1 MARLLT
7 IVFCLFLSQPIYAQS
22 ESGHSQGRMI
32 LEQLAKYW
40 DRMDPVKK
48 QKWIGI
54 TNRYPNMT
62 PLEQQR
68 IQKDILDLDSLTP
81 KQKKEARKIYQKIK
95 NMPQEEKLEI
105 KKKWKKFKR
114 SKFIKKNS
122 K

>member
-1 MARLLT
+1 MAKLLT

-22 ESGHSQGRMI
+22 ESGHSQERMV

-68 IQKDILDLDSLTP
+68 IQEDILNLDALTP
-81 KQKKEARKIYQKIK
+81 KQRKEARNIYQQIK
-95 NMPQEEKLEI
+95 DMPLEKKLEI
-105 KKKWKKFKR
+105 KKKWKKFKG
-114 SKFIKKNS
+114 SKFLKKNL

>member
-7 IVFCLFLSQPIYAQS
+7 IAFFIFLSQSIYAQS
-22 ESGHSQGRMI
+22 ESGHSEERMI

-54 TNRYPNMT
+54 TKRYPTMT

-81 KQKKEARKIYQKIK
+81 KQKKEARKIYQQIK
-95 NMPQEEKLEI
+95 NMPLEKKLKI
-105 KKKWKKFKR
+105 KKKWKKFKG
-114 SKFIKKNS
+114 SKFIRKNS

>member
-22 ESGHSQGRMI
+22 ESGHSQKRVV

-48 QKWIGI
+48 QKWIEI

-68 IQKDILDLDSLTP
+68 IQEGYSKFGRTYS
-81 KQKKEARKIYQKIK
+81 KA
-95 NMPQEEKLEI
+95 
-105 KKKWKKFKR
+105 KKKSKEYISTNKKYAPREKT
-114 SKFIKKNS
+114 
-122 K
+122 

>member
-7 IVFCLFLSQPIYAQS
+7 IAFFIFLSQSTYAQS
-22 ESGHSQGRMI
+22 ESGHSEERMI

>member
-1 MARLLT
+1 MTRLLT
-7 IVFCLFLSQPIYAQS
+7 IVFFIFLSQSIYAQS
-22 ESGHSQGRMI
+22 ESGHSEERMI

-81 KQKKEARKIYQKIK
+81 KQKKEAQKIYQQIK
-95 NMPQEEKLEI
+95 NMPLKKKLKI
-105 KKKWKKFKR
+105 KKKWKKFKG
-114 SKFIKKNS
+114 SKFIRKNS

>member
-22 ESGHSQGRMI
+22 ESGHSQERVV

-40 DRMDPVKK
+40 DRMDPVEK

-68 IQKDILDLDSLTP
+68 IQEDILNLDELTP
-81 KQKKEARKIYQKIK
+81 KQRKEAGNIYQQIK
-95 NMPQEEKLEI
+95 NMSLEKKLEI
-105 KKKWKKFKR
+105 KKKWKKFKG
-114 SKFIKKNS
+114 SKFLKKNL

>member
-7 IVFCLFLSQPIYAQS
+7 IAFFIFLSQSIYAQS
-22 ESGHSQGRMI
+22 ESGHSEERMI

-54 TNRYPNMT
+54 TKRYPNMT

-68 IQKDILDLDSLTP
+68 IQKDILSLDSLTP
-81 KQKKEARKIYQKIK
+81 KQKKEAQKIYQQI
-95 NMPQEEKLEI
+95 
-105 KKKWKKFKR
+105 
-114 SKFIKKNS
+114 NS
-122 K
+122 LQIQSGLWHPLHYTPIV

>member
-7 IVFCLFLSQPIYAQS
+7 IAFFIFLSQSIYAQS
-22 ESGHSQGRMI
+22 ESGHSEERMI

-48 QKWIGI
+48 QEWIGI
-54 TNRYPNMT
+54 TTRYPNMT

-68 IQKDILDLDSLTP
+68 IQKNILDLDSLTP
-81 KQKKEARKIYQKIK
+81 KQKKEARKIYQQIR
-95 NMPQEEKLEI
+95 NMPLEKKLEI
-105 KKKWKKFKR
+105 KKKWKKFKG
-114 SKFIKKNS
+114 SKFIRKNS

>member
-7 IVFCLFLSQPIYAQS
+7 IAFFIFLSQSIYAQS
-22 ESGHSQGRMI
+22 ESGHSEERMI

-40 DRMDPVKK
+40 DRMDPAKK

-54 TNRYPNMT
+54 TKRYPNMT
-62 PLEQQR
+62 PLEQQL
-68 IQKDILDLDSLTP
+68 IQKDILDLDSLTS

-95 NMPQEEKLEI
+95 NMPLEKKLEI

>member
-7 IVFCLFLSQPIYAQS
+7 IAFFIFLSQSIYAQS
-22 ESGHSQGRMI
+22 ESGHSEERMI

-48 QKWIGI
+48 QEWIGI
-54 TNRYPNMT
+54 TTRYPNMT

-81 KQKKEARKIYQKIK
+81 NQKKEARKIYQQIK
-95 NMPQEEKLEI
+95 NMPLEKKLKI
-105 KKKWKKFKR
+105 KKKWKKFKG
-114 SKFIKKNS
+114 SEFIRKNS

>member
-7 IVFCLFLSQPIYAQS
+7 IAFFIFLSQSIYAQS
-22 ESGHSQGRMI
+22 ESGHSEERMI

-48 QKWIGI
+48 QEWIGI
-54 TNRYPNMT
+54 TTRYPNMT

-68 IQKDILDLDSLTP
+68 IQKDILNLDSLTP
-81 KQKKEARKIYQKIK
+81 KQKKEAQKIYQQIK
-95 NMPQEEKLEI
+95 NIPLEKKLKI
-105 KKKWKKFKR
+105 KKKWKKFKG
-114 SKFIKKNS
+114 SKFIRKNS

>member
-7 IVFCLFLSQPIYAQS
+7 IVFFIFLSQSIYAQS
-22 ESGHSQGRMI
+22 ESGHSEERMI

-68 IQKDILDLDSLTP
+68 IQKDILNLDSLTP
-81 KQKKEARKIYQKIK
+81 KQRNETQKIYQQIK
-95 NMPQEEKLEI
+95 NMPLEKKLKI

>member
-7 IVFCLFLSQPIYAQS
+7 IAFCLFLSQPIYAQS
-22 ESGHSQGRMI
+22 ESGHSQERVV

-40 DRMDPVKK
+40 DRMDPVEK

-68 IQKDILDLDSLTP
+68 IQKDILNLDSLTP
-81 KQKKEARKIYQKIK
+81 TQRKEARKIYQQIK
-95 NMPQEEKLEI
+95 NMPLEKKLEI
-105 KKKWKKFKR
+105 KKKWKKFKA
-114 SKFIKKNS
+114 SKFLKKNL

>member
-7 IVFCLFLSQPIYAQS
+7 IAFFIFLSQSIYAQS
-22 ESGHSQGRMI
+22 ESGHSEERMI

-48 QKWIGI
+48 QEWIGI
-54 TNRYPNMT
+54 TTRYPNMT

-68 IQKDILDLDSLTP
+68 IQKDILDLDSLNP
-81 KQKKEARKIYQKIK
+81 KQKKEAQKIYQQIK
-95 NMPQEEKLEI
+95 NMPLEKKLKI
-105 KKKWKKFKR
+105 KKKWKKFKG
-114 SKFIKKNS
+114 SKFIRKNS

>member
-7 IVFCLFLSQPIYAQS
+7 IVFCLFFSQPIYAQS
-22 ESGHSQGRMI
+22 ESGHSQGRMV

-68 IQKDILDLDSLTP
+68 IQKDILNLDSLTP
-81 KQKKEARKIYQKIK
+81 TQRKEARKVYQQIK
-95 NMPQEEKLEI
+95 NMPLEKKLEI
-105 KKKWKKFKR
+105 KKKWKKFKG
-114 SKFIKKNS
+114 SKFLKKNL

>member
-1 MARLLT
+1 MTRLLT
-7 IVFCLFLSQPIYAQS
+7 IVFFIFLSQSIYAQS
-22 ESGHSQGRMI
+22 ESGHSEERMI

-81 KQKKEARKIYQKIK
+81 KQKREAQKIYQQIK
-95 NMPQEEKLEI
+95 NMPLEKKLKI
-105 KKKWKKFKR
+105 KKKWKKFKG
-114 SKFIKKNS
+114 SKFIRKNS